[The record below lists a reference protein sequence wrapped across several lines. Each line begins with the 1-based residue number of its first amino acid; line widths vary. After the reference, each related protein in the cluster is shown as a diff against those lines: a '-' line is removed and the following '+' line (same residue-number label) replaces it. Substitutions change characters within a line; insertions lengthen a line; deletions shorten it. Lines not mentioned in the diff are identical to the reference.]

1 MGEMASSL
9 AHELNQPLAAIANY
23 ANAAATMLA
32 NGTLSKEREA
42 QSYARIE
49 NQAQRAGRI
58 IQRIRGF
65 AKKTDAKLEPVAVET
80 VIQETLELANI
91 QARKLDSRIK
101 LVIAPGLPLMMGD
114 SVMLEQL
121 LLNLLKNAMEA
132 CASSNI
138 PMEERTIELHAD
150 PWEKN
155 PERLQFQVVDHGPG
169 IPEESRSKLFDAF
182 YSTKSEGMGMGLN
195 ICRSIAELHGGELRM
210 DPTPG
215 GGATFSFTVPFVKEA
230 VTHAPSI
237 GENSSQ

>member
-1 MGEMASSL
+1 M
-9 AHELNQPLAAIANY
+9 
-23 ANAAATMLA
+23 
-32 NGTLSKEREA
+32 
-42 QSYARIE
+42 
-49 NQAQRAGRI
+49 
-58 IQRIRGF
+58 
-65 AKKTDAKLEPVAVET
+65 ET

-169 IPEESRSKLFDAF
+169 IPEESRSKLL
-182 YSTKSEGMGMGLN
+182 T
-195 ICRSIAELHGGELRM
+195 
-210 DPTPG
+210 
-215 GGATFSFTVPFVKEA
+215 
-230 VTHAPSI
+230 PSI
-237 GENSSQ
+237 PQNPKAWAWDSISAALLPNFTAESCAWIRRRAGGPPSPSLSRSSKKLADPRHPLLKIANNKD